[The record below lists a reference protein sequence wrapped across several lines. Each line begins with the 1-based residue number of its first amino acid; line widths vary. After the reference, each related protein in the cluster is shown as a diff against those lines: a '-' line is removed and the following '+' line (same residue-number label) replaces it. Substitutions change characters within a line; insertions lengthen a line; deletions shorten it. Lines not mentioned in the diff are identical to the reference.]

1 MLGVEHM
8 VNKNQWNSRIA
19 FLLSMIGAA
28 VGLGNIW
35 RYSYV
40 VYSNGG
46 GTFFIP
52 YLIAILVMGI
62 PFLILEYGIGFRH
75 KDSFSNILKGI
86 NPKLEYVSWALILIV
101 YFVLIYY
108 LVIVGWDMV
117 YLGSSLNFSWGSDSA
132 LYFVKNVGGS
142 SNLSNMGNFIIPTAV
157 SMVIVWIIVWYIS
170 HRDLNEGIGKASK
183 ILIPLLFAIMAFIIV
198 FALTLPG
205 AGIGI
210 GALLNP
216 DWNMLLNVNIW
227 LAAFSQIIFSLSM
240 GESIS
245 LTYASYLPEG
255 SKLTDNVLIVVFA
268 NCAFEVCT
276 AFGIFSILGYMS
288 YTSGTPMVQLV
299 SEGSSLVF
307 IVFPMIFNAMG
318 FIGHII
324 APLLFVAILFAG
336 ITSAVSVF
344 EPMINSTVHKL
355 NWSRRKAVTVWS
367 IVGCILSLLFT
378 TGISGYLV
386 GIVDS
391 FITEFCILLLIAAQS
406 IIFTWFYDIEGVIP
420 VLNEND
426 RVKVGKT
433 WVFVLKYLLPVFLLI
448 MWGTGVYHL
457 LLNANGFELIVYGM
471 ITVAILALSYIF
483 TNIKEDKAN

>member
-1 MLGVEHM
+1 M
-8 VNKNQWNSRIA
+8 NNQSQWNSRIA

-52 YLIAILVMGI
+52 YLIAILIMGI

-86 NPKLEYVSWALILIV
+86 NPKLEYMSWALVLII

-108 LVIVGWDMV
+108 LVIVSWDLV
-117 YLGSSLNFSWGSDSA
+117 YLGSSINFSWGADSA

-142 SNLSNMGNFIIPTAV
+142 SNLSNMANFIIPTTV
-157 SMVIVWIIVWYIS
+157 SMVIVWIFVWYIS
-170 HRDLNEGIGKASK
+170 HKDLNEGIGRASK
-183 ILIPLLFAIMAFIIV
+183 ILMPLLFAIMAFIII

-210 GALLNP
+210 SALLNP
-216 DWNMLLNVNIW
+216 DWQMLLNVNIW

-268 NCAFEVCT
+268 NCAFEVIT
-276 AFGIFSILGYMS
+276 SFGIFSILGYMS
-288 YTSGTPMVQLV
+288 YTSGTPMVELV
-299 SEGSSLVF
+299 SQGTGLVF
-307 IVFPMIFNAMG
+307 VVFPMIFNIMG
-318 FIGHII
+318 PIGRII
-324 APLLFVAILFAG
+324 APLLFIAILFAG
-336 ITSAVSVF
+336 ISSAVAVF
-344 EPMINSTVHKL
+344 EPMINSSIHKL
-355 NWSRRKAVTVWS
+355 NWSRRKTVTVWS
-367 IVGCILSLLFT
+367 VVGCILSLLFT
-378 TGISGYLV
+378 TGISSYLV

-391 FITEFCILLLIAAQS
+391 FITEFCILFLIALQC
-406 IIFTWFYDIEGVIP
+406 IIFTWFYDVEEVIP
-420 VLNEND
+420 ILNEND

-433 WVFVLKYLLPVFLLI
+433 WLFTLKYILPIFLLL
-448 MWGTGVYHL
+448 MWINGVYHL
-457 LLNANGFELIVYGM
+457 LLNANTFELTVYMIITIIVL
-471 ITVAILALSYIF
+471 ILSYIF
-483 TNIKEDKAN
+483 TNIKERPQ

>member
-1 MLGVEHM
+1 MD
-8 VNKNQWNSRIA
+8 NQNQWNSRIA

-52 YLIAILVMGI
+52 YLVAILIMGI
-62 PFLILEYGIGFRH
+62 PFLVLEYGIGFRH
-75 KDSFSNILKGI
+75 KDSFSNILKSI
-86 NPKLEYVSWALILIV
+86 NPKLEYISWALVLII

-108 LVIVGWDMV
+108 LVIVSWDLV
-117 YLGSSLNFSWGSDSA
+117 YLGSSINFSWGADSA
-132 LYFVKNVGGS
+132 LYFVQNVGGS
-142 SNLSNMGNFIIPTAV
+142 SNLSNMASFIIPTTI
-157 SMVIVWIIVWYIS
+157 SMVLVWICVWYIS
-170 HRDLNEGIGKASK
+170 HKDLNEGIGKASK
-183 ILIPLLFAIMAFIIV
+183 ILIPLLFGIMAFIIV

-210 GALLNP
+210 SALLNP
-216 DWNMLLNVNIW
+216 DWQMLLNVNIW

-288 YTSGTPMVQLV
+288 YTSGTPIVELV
-299 SEGSSLVF
+299 SEGTGLVF
-307 IVFPMIFNAMG
+307 VVFPMIFNIMG
-318 FIGHII
+318 AIGHII
-324 APLLFVAILFAG
+324 APLLFIAILFAG
-336 ITSAVSVF
+336 ITSAVAVF

-355 NWSRRKAVTVWS
+355 NWSRKKAVTVWS
-367 IVGCILSLLFT
+367 IVGCIVSLLFT
-378 TGISGYLV
+378 TGISSYLV

-391 FITEFCILLLIAAQS
+391 FITEFCILLLIAIQS

-420 VLNEND
+420 ILNEND

-433 WVFVLKYLLPVFLLI
+433 WVFVLKYILPILLFF
-448 MWGTGVYHL
+448 MWASGVYHL
-457 LLNANGFELIVYGM
+457 LLNANTFELIVYGV
-471 ITVAILALSYIF
+471 ITVFIIILTYVF
-483 TNIKEDKAN
+483 TNIPEKS

>member
-1 MLGVEHM
+1 
-8 VNKNQWNSRIA
+8 
-19 FLLSMIGAA
+19 MIGAA

-40 VYSNGG
+40 VYTNGG

-52 YLIAILVMGI
+52 YLIAILIMGI

-86 NPKLEYVSWALILIV
+86 NPKLEYISWALILII

-108 LVIVGWDMV
+108 LVIVGWDLV
-117 YLGSSLNFSWGSDSA
+117 YLASSFNFSWGSDSA
-132 LYFVKNVGGS
+132 LYFVKSVAGS
-142 SNLSNMGNFIIPTAV
+142 SNLSNMTSFILSTTV
-157 SMVIVWIIVWYIS
+157 SMVIIWILVWFIS
-170 HRDLNEGIGKASK
+170 HKDLNEGIGKASK
-183 ILIPLLFAIMAFIIV
+183 ILIPLLFVIMAFIIV

-205 AGIGI
+205 ASIGI
-210 GALLNP
+210 AALLNP
-216 DWNMLLNVNIW
+216 DWQLLLNVNIW

-268 NCAFEVCT
+268 NCTFEVCT

-288 YTSGTPMVQLV
+288 YTSGTPMVELI
-299 SEGSSLVF
+299 SEGTGLVF
-307 IVFPMIFNAMG
+307 VVFPMIFNIMG
-318 FIGHII
+318 PIGRII
-324 APLLFVAILFAG
+324 APLLFLAIFFAG
-336 ITSAVSVF
+336 ITSAISVF

-355 NWSRRKAVTVWS
+355 NWSREKSVTIWS
-367 IVGCILSLLFT
+367 IVGCIISLLFT
-378 TGISGYLV
+378 TGISSYLV

-391 FITEFCILLLIAAQS
+391 FITEFCILLLIVIQC
-406 IIFTWFYDIEGVIP
+406 IIFTWYYDFEELIP
-420 VLNEND
+420 LLNEND

-433 WVFVLKYLLPVFLLI
+433 WMFVLKYILPIFLFFI
-448 MWGTGVYHL
+448 WASGVYNL
-457 LLNANGFELIVYGM
+457 LLNVNEFELIVYCM
-471 ITVAILALSYIF
+471 ITVVILILSYIF
-483 TNIKEDKAN
+483 TNINKDSH

>member
-1 MLGVEHM
+1 M
-8 VNKNQWNSRIA
+8 VNQSQWNSRIA

-52 YLIAILVMGI
+52 YLIAILIMGI
-62 PFLILEYGIGFRH
+62 PFLVLEYGIGFRH

-86 NPKLEYVSWALILIV
+86 NPKLEYLSWALVLII

-108 LVIVGWDMV
+108 LVIVAWDLV
-117 YLGSSLNFSWGSDSA
+117 YLGSSFNFNWGSDSA

-142 SNLSNMGNFIIPTAV
+142 SNLSNMTSFIIPTTI
-157 SMVIVWIIVWYIS
+157 SMVIVWILVWYIS
-170 HRDLNEGIGKASK
+170 HKDLNDGIGNASK
-183 ILIPLLFAIMAFIIV
+183 ILMPLLFGMMTFIII

-205 AGIGI
+205 ASIGI
-210 GALLNP
+210 QALLNP
-216 DWNMLLNVNIW
+216 DWQMLLNINIW

-255 SKLTDNVLIVVFA
+255 SKLTDNVLIVIFA

-288 YTSGTPMVQLV
+288 YTSGTPIVELV
-299 SEGSSLVF
+299 SEGTGLVF
-307 IVFPMIFNAMG
+307 VVFPMIFKLMG
-318 FIGHII
+318 PIGHII
-324 APLLFVAILFAG
+324 APLLFTAILFAG
-336 ITSAVSVF
+336 ITSAVAVF
-344 EPMINSTVHKL
+344 EPMINSTSHKI
-355 NWSRRKAVTVWS
+355 NWSRKKSATVLS

-378 TGISGYLV
+378 TGISSYLV

-391 FITEFCILLLIAAQS
+391 FITEFCILLLIAIQG

-433 WVFVLKYLLPVFLLI
+433 WVFILKYILPVFLFFI
-448 MWGTGVYHL
+448 WGSGVYHL
-457 LLNANGFELIVYGM
+457 LLNANNFELLVYGI
-471 ITVAILALSYIF
+471 ITVAVLILSYIF
-483 TNIKEDKAN
+483 TNIPEESQ